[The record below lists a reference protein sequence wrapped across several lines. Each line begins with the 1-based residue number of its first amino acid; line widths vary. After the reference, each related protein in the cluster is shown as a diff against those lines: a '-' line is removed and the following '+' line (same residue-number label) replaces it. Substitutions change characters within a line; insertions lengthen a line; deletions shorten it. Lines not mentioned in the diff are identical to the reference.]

1 MSEIELFTEFAYGLV
16 DYIARHNNNYAQIQ
30 STLNQILGQLT
41 GQSGGLAV
49 PYGLQEIF
57 DRRGEIG
64 SGAYLFSNGI
74 LSGPDYNFTVGPGAY
89 WSGSTFYRKT
99 TNTTLSLAGKATGTY
114 YLNLDAG
121 GTPLVSSSADATTVR
136 QFSWNSGTHAISNM
150 ALYAGV
156 AVLFDG
162 DDYADMLTS
171 AARSKTFAQ
180 VADRLEE
187 MEVLLGKGVQ
197 EPASADVININCA
210 QGGYIRILLDRP
222 LTTINLSGAYD
233 GQTVKFELIQDS
245 EGGRQLAFG
254 AEVIGGSDYT
264 LPLPL
269 TAAGNKFD
277 LVGLIYSAGSSKFA
291 IASLARGYNV

>member
-30 STLNQILGQLT
+30 SSLNQILGQLT

-64 SGAYLFSNGI
+64 SGAYLFSNGT

-121 GTPLVSSSADATTVR
+121 GTPLVSSSADATTIR

-171 AARSKTFAQ
+171 AARNKTFAQ
-180 VADRLEE
+180 VADRMEE
-187 MEVLLGKGVQ
+187 IEVLLGKGVQ
-197 EPASADVININCA
+197 TPASADTINIDCSL
-210 QGGYIRILLDRP
+210 GGFIRILLDRP
-222 LTTINLSGAYD
+222 LTTVNFGNAYD
-233 GQTVKFELIQDS
+233 GQSIKLELIQDGAGNRAVS
-245 EGGRQLAFG
+245 FG
-254 AEVIGGSDYT
+254 AMVAAGSDFT
-264 LPLPL
+264 LPPALS
-269 TAAGNKFD
+269 TAGGKRDF
-277 LVGLIYSAGSSKFA
+277 LGLLFSAGSTKYNFV
-291 IASLARGYNV
+291 SLARGY